1 MRIGRS
7 LTIKGD
13 LTAAEDL
20 TVDFT
25 LEGSIDLPGYKL
37 MVDEPASVQARVTAG
52 SVIVRGRLDGH
63 VAADR
68 LEISSTGSVQGSVVA
83 SKLLMQDGALLN
95 GPVNTERAQA
105 AASVARH
112 KQKA

>member
-1 MRIGRS
+1 MRIGRD

-13 LTAAEDL
+13 LAAAEDF

-37 MVDEPASVQARVTAG
+37 MVEEAASVQARVTAA
-52 SVIVRGRLDGH
+52 SVVVRGRLDGH
-63 VAADR
+63 VATDR
-68 LEISSTGSVQGSVVA
+68 LEIASTGSVQGSVVT
-83 SKLLMQDGALLN
+83 SKLLLQDGALLN

-105 AASVARH
+105 AGSVARH